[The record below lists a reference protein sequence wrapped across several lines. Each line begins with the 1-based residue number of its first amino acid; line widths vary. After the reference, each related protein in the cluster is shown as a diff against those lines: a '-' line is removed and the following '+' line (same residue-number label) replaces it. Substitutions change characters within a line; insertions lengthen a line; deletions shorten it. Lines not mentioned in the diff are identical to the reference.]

1 MKFEIGKVREYD
13 GFSGI
18 IVAPSGN
25 YNFFA
30 EDVSAENPVEVN
42 DYVLFRGEVVNEIH
56 RAHFVKFFSK
66 DVTNIHDN
74 KNRLERLLTKDN
86 GEE

>member
-13 GFSGI
+13 GFTGT
-18 IVAPSGN
+18 IVAPSGS
-25 YNFFA
+25 YNFLSD
-30 EDVSAENPVEVN
+30 DVTGEEPIAVA
-42 DYVLFRGEVVNEIH
+42 DYVLFRGEVVNDIH

-66 DVTNIHDN
+66 DVTNINDN